1 MIDAEDPS
9 PPPAAPAQGTLWGK
23 VKMSPM
29 LSHTGHSKK
38 EAMPWVLRPI
48 SFAAAP
54 AEHGCSPSSKQKA
67 VGRGPRRVPLRVP
80 MQGSDSRGS
89 LEDRACF
96 ASAAQGSGFVRL
108 PPAPCC
114 CWHADISKSAPAP
127 LLSCG
132 QTAPPGWAD
141 TALHGAHPSA
151 GTALSLLPGTDAD
164 RGGKSSGA
172 VGKQGRDRQT
182 GMAVS
187 L

>member
-1 MIDAEDPS
+1 MGEGEDVPY
-9 PPPAAPAQGTLWGK
+9 AQPHGAKQKG
-23 VKMSPM
+23 SN
-29 LSHTGHSKK
+29 
-38 EAMPWVLRPI
+38 AMGITANILRCSTSRARLRPLFKTE
-48 SFAAAP
+48 SC
-54 AEHGCSPSSKQKA
+54 EEGSQKSPS
-67 VGRGPRRVPLRVP
+67 RVP

-96 ASAAQGSGFVRL
+96 ASAAQGSGFVMLPLL

-141 TALHGAHPSA
+141 TVLHGAHPSA
-151 GTALSLLPGTDAD
+151 GTALSLLPGTAAD